1 MHQRLAQEPNI
12 MNFTPFFFLFLD
24 SLFLVLKLDFSY
36 LSCFITIN
44 YLSFDCIDDFDC
56 YSSHE

>member
-12 MNFTPFFFLFLD
+12 MNFTPFFLIFGFAFF
-24 SLFLVLKLDFSY
+24 SFEINFSY
-36 LSCFITIN
+36 LSCFFNYN
-44 YLSFDCIDDFDC
+44 YLSFDCIDNFDC